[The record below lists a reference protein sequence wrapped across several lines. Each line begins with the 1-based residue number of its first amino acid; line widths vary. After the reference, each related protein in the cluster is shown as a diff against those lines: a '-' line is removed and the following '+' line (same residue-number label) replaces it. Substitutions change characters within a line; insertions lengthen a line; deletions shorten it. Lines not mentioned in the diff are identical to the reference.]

1 MTHLS
6 ITILRPLR
14 TRLTVQLRRSNRRS
28 PHLGCHNDRP
38 PGDRRRVRGRCRS
51 TPLSAWTRSFRPGP
65 PQHEE
70 EPRRQDRFPHVTT
83 APSATH
89 VCEAVGKLRHIS
101 VPAVHHRH
109 PGALPHTVCRDIR
122 PSPEQRCGWAWLSIS
137 RRHAKPTAA
146 RARSGPPA
154 HRWANYRGLLPLCG
168 RFRATALVLTA
179 GISGRFET

>member
-65 PQHEE
+65 TQHEQA
-70 EPRRQDRFPHVTT
+70 PRRQDRFPHVTT

-89 VCEAVGKLRHIS
+89 VREAVGKLRHIS
-101 VPAVHHRH
+101 VPAVHHVIRVH
-109 PGALPHTVCRDIR
+109 RRTRFATTSGPALNSGAAGRGFPFQDTTPNPPLRARGRAHQRSDGQTTGVSAPFRPLSSHGPGADRRYIRTV
-122 PSPEQRCGWAWLSIS
+122 
-137 RRHAKPTAA
+137 
-146 RARSGPPA
+146 
-154 HRWANYRGLLPLCG
+154 
-168 RFRATALVLTA
+168 
-179 GISGRFET
+179 